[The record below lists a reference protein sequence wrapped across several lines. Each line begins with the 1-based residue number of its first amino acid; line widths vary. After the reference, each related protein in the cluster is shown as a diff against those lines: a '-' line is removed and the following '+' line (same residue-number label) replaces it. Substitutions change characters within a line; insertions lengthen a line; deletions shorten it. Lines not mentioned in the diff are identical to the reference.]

1 MKWLSKIASHLRQV
15 YLGLRYRG
23 NAVGYAR
30 AIGVRVGKDCK
41 IHANPRKC
49 FSTEP
54 FLITLGDHVLVTNG
68 VRFLTHDGAGFV
80 LSYQKTNY
88 YDIWG
93 PIRVGNNVYLGTNAL
108 ILPSVTI
115 GDNVIVAAGA
125 VVTRDLASNGVYGG
139 VPARKIKDFDEYV
152 RDVKQKAVEN
162 SGLSFAQRKEK
173 YRKLHSEWFES

>member
-1 MKWLSKIASHLRQV
+1 MKWLNTIYSHLRNI
-15 YLGLRYRG
+15 YLFFRYRG

-30 AIGVRVGKDCK
+30 AIGVSVGKDCK

-80 LSYQKTNY
+80 LSYKKKSY

-93 PIRVGNNVYLGTNAL
+93 PIRVGNNVYLGTNVL

-125 VVTRDLASNGVYGG
+125 VVTRDLPSNGVYGG
-139 VPARKIKDFDEYV
+139 VPARKIKNFDEYV
-152 RDVKQKAVEN
+152 RDVGKKTVEN
-162 SGLSFAQRKEK
+162 SGLSFAQSKEK
-173 YRKLHSEWFES
+173 YRGLHPEWFD